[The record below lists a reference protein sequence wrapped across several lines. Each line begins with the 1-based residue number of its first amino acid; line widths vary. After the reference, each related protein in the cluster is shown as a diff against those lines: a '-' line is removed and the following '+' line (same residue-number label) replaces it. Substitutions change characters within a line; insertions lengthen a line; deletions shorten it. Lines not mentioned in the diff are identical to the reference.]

1 MELPR
6 KLENQKRK
14 NKLFPFTTKFVWAL
28 TCPLFLSLASCSFLD
43 NKISASDPS
52 HLSDQWK
59 AHNQWWESI
68 EDGDFALY
76 VKQHDKSIEYFETAI
91 KQASKF
97 AVNDPRIAKSYVS
110 LGRAYLE
117 KSDFEKASEALK
129 KGLALKEKL
138 HGKDSNELSGVL
150 TTLALVEL
158 KMNKPDEAKAYS
170 DRATELRKKANDNS
184 GSSEIKYVRGLL
196 SSQTKGASN
205 VEITQSFESAIKEFD
220 VDFTNKKLLLDT
232 VALDNYADCLTNY
245 RNWLSTQKQQAKV
258 DTLNKKLDAVKR
270 YLNEF
275 KSSS

>member
-1 MELPR
+1 MELQKNR
-6 KLENQKRK
+6 ENQKRK
-14 NKLFPFTTKFVWAL
+14 NSYFLSNGSFVWAL
-28 TCPLFLSLASCSFLD
+28 TCPLLISLASCSFLD
-43 NKISASDPS
+43 NQISASDPS

-76 VKQHDKSIEYFETAI
+76 VKRHDKSIEYFDTAI
-91 KQASKF
+91 KQSSKF
-97 AVNDPRIAKSYVS
+97 AANDPRIAKSYVS

-117 KSDFEKASEALK
+117 KSEFEKASETLK

-150 TTLALVEL
+150 NTLALVEL
-158 KMNKPDEAKAYS
+158 KLKKPEEAKAYS
-170 DRATELRKKANDNS
+170 DRAIELRKKANDNS

-196 SSQTKGASN
+196 SSQSKGSSN
-205 VEITQSFESAIKEFD
+205 AEITQNFESAIKDFD
-220 VDFTNKKLLLDT
+220 VDFENKKLLLDT

-245 RNWLSTQKQQAKV
+245 RNWLSTQKQQAKI
-258 DTLNKKLDAVKR
+258 DELNEKIDAVNR

-275 KSSS
+275 KSHS